1 MRVSGPPHF
10 PWFPHRRPRTVTY
23 GTNRVC
29 QGVTKVQGVGS
40 GYCTFVTKPFRT
52 GKFFPKKTWTRV
64 LVSHSLPRT
73 LVPHCVSPSPIFRQC
88 DPRHALWVAAFSRM
102 RAL

>member
-1 MRVSGPPHF
+1 MRVSGPPHS
-10 PWFPHRRPRTVTY
+10 PWFSHRRRHTVTY
-23 GTNRVC
+23 DTNRLC

-64 LVSHSLPRT
+64 LFSHSLPRT
-73 LVPHCVSPSPIFRQC
+73 LVRDRLSPISIVSRC
-88 DPRHALWVAAFSRM
+88 DLRHALWVEAFS
-102 RAL
+102 